1 MPFRLSLLLLFLGG
15 VLVPGAHG
23 QQADT
28 TQLPEIA
35 PQEIQIRGERRIAL
49 PSLERQPLT
58 GFARPPKVPTVPP
71 DHRPYVEPYEQEL
84 DDLPESL
91 PLPETVAEP
100 IAPASAARQGFVE
113 GGGGRYY
120 SRFFEGRVL
129 VPVSS
134 NEHLSVH
141 GTYTGTEGFTPFQ
154 SDSVAT
160 PSDVASAQ
168 VRFESTRD
176 PVQVTALLHGSAE
189 RYTLYG
195 VTPASEQADREGYSV
210 GSSLQLTSRG
220 EIPARAEVRY
230 DRTQY
235 TSHLQVENTGNGA
248 DFRQGTLGLSGSV
261 TAPVALRP
269 HLDVAYSRSWLG
281 GAPLEDTDSAFGFD
295 GAGTLSLF
303 RTDSSTVEV
312 GARALAFDTPA
323 QPFAPTTRHVS
334 ATFVA
339 PVVNVEWRV
348 AQGVTLHLR
357 NQPRRVEAS
366 LHRLYAENP
375 YAMHA
380 PSLRPTLETT
390 NAETGLTLAS
400 GPIRFVAAAGY
411 RYAPTY
417 RFFEPG
423 AQGGYS
429 DGVFRVRYGSARILQ
444 GRGRIA
450 LQGVEGVQASLGAS
464 LRDGSLGDGEVIP
477 NFAPITADAMLTVS
491 FAGGNG
497 FFEIL
502 GHYKSPRYASRAE
515 NNRLASYF
523 TLDLESSYALG
534 SSIVLLAQAKN
545 LAFGAPTLWSGYP
558 RPPAQFSMGLRI
570 RW

>member
-1 MPFRLSLLLLFLGG
+1 
-15 VLVPGAHG
+15 
-23 QQADT
+23 
-28 TQLPEIA
+28 
-35 PQEIQIRGERRIAL
+35 
-49 PSLERQPLT
+49 
-58 GFARPPKVPTVPP
+58 VPP

-100 IAPASAARQGFVE
+100 IAPASSARRGFVE

-120 SRFFEGRVL
+120 SRFLEGRVL

-134 NEHLSVH
+134 NERLSVH

-154 SDSVAT
+154 GDSVDT

-168 VRFESTRD
+168 VRFESTHD

-195 VTPASEQADREGYSV
+195 VTPAPEQADREGYSV

-220 EIPARAEVRY
+220 EIPARAKVRY

-235 TSHLQVENTGNGA
+235 TSQLQAVNNGA
-248 DFRQGTLGLSGSV
+248 DYRQGTLGLSGSIA
-261 TAPVALRP
+261 APVALRP
-269 HLDVAYSRSWLG
+269 HLDVAYNRSWLSG
-281 GAPLEDTDSAFGFD
+281 TPLEDTDSAFGFD
-295 GAGTLSLF
+295 GAGTLSFF
-303 RTDSSTVEV
+303 RTDSSTIEV
-312 GARALAFDTPA
+312 GARVLAFETPA
-323 QPFAPTTRHVS
+323 QPFPATTRRVS
-334 ATFVA
+334 ATFLA

-348 AQGVTLHLR
+348 TQGMTLHLR
-357 NQPRRVEAS
+357 NQPQRAEAS

-400 GPIRFVAAAGY
+400 GPVRFVAAAGY

-417 RFFEPG
+417 RYFEPG

-450 LQGVEGVQASLGAS
+450 LQGVEGVQASLEAS
-464 LRDGSLGDGEVIP
+464 LRDESLGDGGAVIP
-477 NFAPITADAMLTVS
+477 NFAPVTADAMLTVS
-491 FAGGNG
+491 FAGGDG
-497 FFEIL
+497 FFEVL
-502 GHYKSPRYASRAE
+502 GHYESPRYASRAE

-523 TLDLESSYALG
+523 TLDLESSYALT
-534 SSIVLLAQAKN
+534 SSIVLLARAKN
-545 LAFGAPTLWSGYP
+545 LALETPTLWSGYP
-558 RPPAQFSMGLRI
+558 RPPARLSMGLRI